1 MSQGDSVIPILI
13 DCDPGID
20 DALALFLAAG
30 SAELQLRG
38 VTTVAGNRPVD
49 ITALNACR
57 VLDLAGLDAVPVFA
71 GCARPM
77 AHADARCNDVH
88 GLDGLGG
95 VELPARRVP
104 SAEHATTFILRSLLE
119 APAGTLA
126 IVATGPLSNLAL
138 VEILHPGVLRRAR
151 SVHVMGGAA
160 FCAGNIT
167 PSAEFNFFADPI
179 AAQVVMTSGA
189 KVHLFGLDV
198 TSRAV
203 MSEAWIE
210 SLARLETRCGAAAH
224 AMLKAYAALDPLL
237 HDACPVAHLIEPGL
251 FAGRRCRVNVEW
263 RPGAD
268 EGRSMVETEGDA
280 KAVDADDI
288 VVYTE
293 VDNDALLALVGERIA
308 RLG

>member
-1 MSQGDSVIPILI
+1 MTPIVI

-30 SAELQLRG
+30 SPELQLLG

-71 GCARPM
+71 GCARPI
-77 AHADARCNDVH
+77 AYESARCNEVH

-95 VELPARRVP
+95 AELPTRRVP
-104 SAEHATTFILRSLLE
+104 SAEHATSFLLRTLRQ
-119 APAGTLA
+119 APVGTLS

-138 VEILHPGVLRRAR
+138 VEMLHPGVLRRAR

-167 PSAEFNFFADPI
+167 PSAEFNFFADPT

-189 KVHLFGLDV
+189 TVHLFGLDV

-203 MSEAWIE
+203 MDEAWIE
-210 SLARLETRCGAAAH
+210 SLAKLGTRCGEASH
-224 AMLKAYAALDPLL
+224 AMLKAYAQLDPLL

-251 FAGRRCRVNVEW
+251 FAGRRCRVSVEW
-263 RPGAD
+263 RPGTD
-268 EGRSMVETEGDA
+268 EGRSVV
-280 KAVDADDI
+280 AVDGDDKAAGAGDI

-293 VDNDALLALVGERIA
+293 VDSGALLALVGERIA
-308 RLG
+308 LLR